1 MGCSS
6 AYGAWI
12 PVPPWCRTLGR
23 RTSPT
28 AWVVDSTVG
37 RARPILGA
45 IRLTIGPL
53 RPSEGHTLPLRPS
66 TAVLPLMPPAPRPAV
81 LAVVRQPEAPPRHT
95 PAAGRTPDNTP

>member
-28 AWVVDSTVG
+28 AWVVDRTVG

-45 IRLTIGPL
+45 IRLTTGPL
-53 RPSEGHTLPLRPS
+53 RPSEGHTRPLRPS

-81 LAVVRQPEAPPRHT
+81 LAVGRPPPAPPPPT
-95 PAAGRTPDNTP
+95 PAAGPPPGKNP